1 VSARVA
7 PAEIEQHL
15 GRLATERACSPRTL
29 ASYRA
34 DLALL
39 CELLVPSAA
48 ADGASPDWS
57 RLDEVLLRRWVA
69 GATRQGL
76 SPRSVARRLSCWR
89 GFLDALVLQGRLA
102 ANPARA
108 LRAPRAPR
116 RLPKALSP
124 DQAGALV
131 SGPADGFGGLRDR
144 ALIELLYSS
153 GLRLSELTS
162 LDVQYTER
170 PGYRSSSWLSLSEA
184 EVNVLGKGARR
195 RTVPVGSQALAALK
209 DWLALRADW
218 LAGRPGADRD
228 ALFLSI
234 RGTRLANRSVQ
245 ARLGALG
252 IGQALPTRLHPHV
265 LRHSFASHLLQS
277 SGDLRAVQE
286 LMGHASI
293 RSTQVYTALD
303 FQRLAGVYDAAH
315 PRARRQ

>member
-1 VSARVA
+1 MAEAPLAVA
-7 PAEIEQHL
+7 TYL

-34 DLALL
+34 DLDILCALL
-39 CELLVPSAA
+39 PLVAGSPV
-48 ADGASPDWS
+48 PDWS
-57 RLDEVLLRRWVA
+57 RLDEALLRRWVA
-69 GATRQGL
+69 GSTRAGL
-76 SPRSVARRLSCWR
+76 ASRSIARRLSCWR
-89 GFLDALVLQGRLA
+89 GFIDELVRQGHLP

-124 DQAGALV
+124 DQASALV
-131 SGPADGFGGLRDR
+131 TQPTERFEALREH
-144 ALIELLYSS
+144 ALVELLYSS

-162 LDVQYTER
+162 LDAQYTER
-170 PGYRSSSWLSLSEA
+170 PDYQSRSWLSLAEA
-184 EVNVLGKGARR
+184 EVNVLGKGNKR
-195 RTVPVGSQALAALK
+195 RTVPVGSHALAAL
-209 DWLALRADW
+209 DQWLAVRAEW
-218 LAGRPGADRD
+218 LSSHPRADRD
-228 ALFLSI
+228 VLFLSV

-245 ARLGALG
+245 ARLHALG
-252 IGQALPTRLHPHV
+252 VDKALPTRLHPHM

-286 LMGHASI
+286 LLGHASI

-315 PRARRQ
+315 PRAKRR